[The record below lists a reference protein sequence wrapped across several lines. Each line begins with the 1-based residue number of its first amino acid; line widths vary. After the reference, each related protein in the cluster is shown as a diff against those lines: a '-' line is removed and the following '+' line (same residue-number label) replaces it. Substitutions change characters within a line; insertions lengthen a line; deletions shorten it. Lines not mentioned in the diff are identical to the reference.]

1 MSTTPLLFDPAAPHP
16 DRTPRRRPER
26 GPELSLS
33 RRRLLQGSAVLGLA
47 AGASV
52 LDLPSLPPMERALAD
67 GGVERNCQDLWIGVP
82 LPDRG
87 VAGRRCERRSLGPEL
102 FPSHRLRLLVL
113 LADVGLGVPFD
124 PRAL

>member
-87 VAGRRCERRSLGPEL
+87 VAGRRS
-102 FPSHRLRLLVL
+102 
-113 LADVGLGVPFD
+113 
-124 PRAL
+124 